1 MTTRRPPTSSV
12 RRRLVLPIVVGWLL
26 VSAPAA
32 LAAGPPFPDP
42 VPGAVVYDTANIF
55 SDATE
60 AQATAIIA
68 AIEARTG
75 AEVVVYTQTKPGA
88 SDEEAAADGQAL
100 GTQWGVGRAGF
111 DDGLVVIFDMEESGE
126 HGAVRL
132 EPGAGFKAAYLGEDE
147 SQAIFEGVM
156 LPFLREG
163 NLDQALLAALY
174 AVDAQVT
181 TDDVWKLEAA
191 RIGNAVLGLVV
202 APLVALRLLGFLA
215 LRWYRVG
222 RDPHYTDDPSVLMPA
237 PPPGLSPA
245 GATLLMAGRSTARQ
259 FTSAMVDLAARG
271 DIAFRPE
278 PGLLT
283 TKVAIIEGLAGAD
296 PDPYVGLAR
305 RQRQEPPEA
314 ALLAA
319 IQREIDDHDGAI
331 EPDEMI
337 GLHGAK
343 GAFDS
348 ALERQ
353 VAGLGWFREPP
364 SRAIGRWIAIGVA
377 ELVAAGILLFVGFSV
392 PLSGAT
398 VLAAALGAVGVGTL
412 LVAGLMPA
420 RTMDGARLE
429 AWLAA
434 YRRTL
439 QKTLAMAGS
448 MDEVVASKAVPW
460 LETPDRAMVWGVAL
474 GLHEEIEAVL
484 ARSASSTAAAQAVSA
499 GHGPWLP
506 GWYGGRAMGDGGGP
520 GGLAPGL
527 FSGSGVPDFDGMF
540 SALSSVGS
548 AASASRS
555 SGGSGGFGGGGGFS
569 GGGGGGRF

>member
-1 MTTRRPPTSSV
+1 MKTLIRGRGIARRWFAPAM
-12 RRRLVLPIVVGWLL
+12 LVAWLL
-26 VSAPAA
+26 VAVGSVA
-32 LAAGPPFPDP
+32 AAGPPFPDP
-42 VPGAVVYDTANIF
+42 VSGVVVYDEADIL
-55 SDATE
+55 SDASE
-60 AQATAIIA
+60 AQATAIIE

-75 AEVVVYTQTKPGA
+75 AEVVVYTQTKPGV
-88 SDEEAAADGQAL
+88 SDDEAAADAQAL
-100 GTQWGVGRAGF
+100 GNQWGVGRAGF
-111 DDGLVVIFDMEESGE
+111 DDGLVILFDMEADGQ

-132 EPGAGFKAAYLGEDE
+132 EPGAGFRAAYLGEGE
-147 SQAIFEGVM
+147 SEAIFEGVM

-163 NLDQALLAALY
+163 NIDLALMAALR

-181 TDDVWKLEAA
+181 ADDTWKLEAA
-191 RIGNAVLGLVV
+191 RIGNAVLGLIV
-202 APLVALRLLGFLA
+202 APIAALGLLGFLA
-215 LRWYRVG
+215 LRWYRIG

-283 TKVAIIEGLAGAD
+283 TKVAIVEGLGAAD

-343 GAFDS
+343 SAFDS
-348 ALERQ
+348 ALERR
-353 VAGLGWFREPP
+353 VAGLGWLREPP

-377 ELVAAGILLFVGFSV
+377 ELVLAGVLLFVAFSV

-398 VLAAALGAVGVGTL
+398 VLAGALGVVGVATL
-412 LVAGLMPA
+412 LVAGVMPA
-420 RTMDGARLE
+420 RTMDGARLD
-429 AWLAA
+429 AWLKA

-439 QKTLAMAGS
+439 QKTLVMAGS
-448 MDEVVASKAVPW
+448 MDEVVASRAVPW

-474 GLHEEIEAVL
+474 GLHEEVEAVL
-484 ARSASSTAAAQAVSA
+484 ARSATASTTA
-499 GHGPWLP
+499 GATYVASPWLP
-506 GWYGGRAMGDGGGP
+506 GWYGGGRTGDGGP
-520 GGLAPGL
+520 GGMAPGL
-527 FSGSGVPDFDGMF
+527 FSGSGVPDFGGMVA
-540 SALSSVGS
+540 ALDTVGS
-548 AASASRS
+548 SASASKS
-555 SGGSGGFGGGGGFS
+555 GGGSGGFGGGGGFS

>member
-1 MTTRRPPTSSV
+1 
-12 RRRLVLPIVVGWLL
+12 
-26 VSAPAA
+26 
-32 LAAGPPFPDP
+32 
-42 VPGAVVYDTANIF
+42 
-55 SDATE
+55 
-60 AQATAIIA
+60 
-68 AIEARTG
+68 
-75 AEVVVYTQTKPGA
+75 
-88 SDEEAAADGQAL
+88 
-100 GTQWGVGRAGF
+100 
-111 DDGLVVIFDMEESGE
+111 
-126 HGAVRL
+126 
-132 EPGAGFKAAYLGEDE
+132 
-147 SQAIFEGVM
+147 
-156 LPFLREG
+156 
-163 NLDQALLAALY
+163 
-174 AVDAQVT
+174 
-181 TDDVWKLEAA
+181 
-191 RIGNAVLGLVV
+191 
-202 APLVALRLLGFLA
+202 
-215 LRWYRVG
+215 
-222 RDPHYTDDPSVLMPA
+222 MPA

-245 GATLLMAGRSTARQ
+245 GATLLMAGRSSARQ
-259 FTSAMVDLAARG
+259 FTSAMVELAARG

-283 TKVAIIEGLAGAD
+283 TKVAIIEGLGADD

-343 GAFDS
+343 SAFDS

-353 VAGLGWFREPP
+353 VARLGWLREPP
-364 SRAIGRWIAIGVA
+364 SRAIGRWIAIGIV
-377 ELVAAGILLFVGFSV
+377 ELVVAGILLFVAFSV

-398 VLAAALGAVGVGTL
+398 ILAVALGAVGVATL
-412 LVAGLMPA
+412 LVAGVMPA
-420 RTMDGARLE
+420 RTIDGARLD
-429 AWLAA
+429 AWLKA

-474 GLHEEIEAVL
+474 GLHDEIEAVL
-484 ARSASSTAAAQAVSA
+484 ARSASSTAAAQAVTS

-506 GWYGGRAMGDGGGP
+506 GWYGGHAVSGGGP

-527 FSGSGVPDFDGMF
+527 FSGSAVPDFDGMF
-540 SALSSVGS
+540 SALSSVGT
-548 AASASRS
+548 AASASPS

>member
-1 MTTRRPPTSSV
+1 MTGVRTSAA
-12 RRRLVLPIVVGWLL
+12 LALGLWLL
-26 VSAPAA
+26 GAVGVT

-42 VPGAVVYDTANIF
+42 QPGVVVYDEAELF
-55 SDATE
+55 SGETKAE
-60 AQATAIIA
+60 AARIIE

-75 AEVVVYTQTKPGA
+75 AEVVVYSQVKPGV
-88 SDEEAAADGQAL
+88 SDEEAAADAQAL
-100 GTQWGVGRAGF
+100 GNAWGVGRAGF
-111 DDGLVVIFDMEESGE
+111 DDGLVILFDMETDRQ

-132 EPGAGFKAAYLGEDE
+132 EPGAGFRAAYLGEDE
-147 SQAIFEGVM
+147 SQAIFDGVM
-156 LPFLREG
+156 LPYLREG
-163 NLDQALLAALY
+163 NLDLALLAALR

-181 TDDVWKLEAA
+181 SDDTWKLEAA
-191 RIGNAVLGLVV
+191 RIANAVLGLVV
-202 APLVALRLLGFLA
+202 APIAALGLLGFLA
-215 LRWYRVG
+215 FRWYRVG

-245 GATLLMAGRSTARQ
+245 GATLLMAGRSTERQ
-259 FTSAMVDLAARG
+259 FTSAMVELAARG

-283 TKVAIIEGLAGAD
+283 TKVAIVEGLGEAD

-305 RQRQEPPEA
+305 RTRMEPPEA

-319 IQREIDDHDGAI
+319 IQRRVDAGDGVI

-353 VAGLGWFREPP
+353 IAGLGWFRESP
-364 SRAIGRWIAIGVA
+364 SRAIGRWIGIGVL
-377 ELVAAGILLFVGFSV
+377 ELVLAGLLVFAGFTV

-398 VLAAALGAVGVGTL
+398 VLAAALGVAGVATL
-412 LVAGLMPA
+412 LVAVVMPA
-420 RTMDGARLE
+420 RTMAGARLH

-448 MDEVVASKAVPW
+448 MDEVVASRAVPW
-460 LETPDRAMVWGVAL
+460 LETPDKAMVWGVAL

-484 ARSASSTAAAQAVSA
+484 ARSAASTTAAQAVT
-499 GHGPWLP
+499 GGGVGPWLP
-506 GWYGGRAMGDGGGP
+506 GWYGGRSLGDAGGP

-527 FSGSGVPDFDGMF
+527 FAGSAVPDFGGMF
-540 SALSSVGS
+540 AALSSVGS

-555 SGGSGGFGGGGGFS
+555 SGGGSGGFGGGGGFS